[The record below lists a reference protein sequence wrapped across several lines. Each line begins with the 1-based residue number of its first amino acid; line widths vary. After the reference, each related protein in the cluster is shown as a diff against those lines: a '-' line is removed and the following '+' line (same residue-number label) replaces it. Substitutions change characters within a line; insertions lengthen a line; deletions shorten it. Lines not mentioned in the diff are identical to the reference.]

1 METQTAPPAVQRS
14 EVGAQ
19 QEQVKPSAPWENSGP
34 KSGGLFNTQFPP
46 NTNEEE
52 RGGPQRRSRSLD
64 GDRPIR
70 ERGRRS
76 HSHGNTSSGSESQQT
91 TSEHHRRRRR
101 RTTTSRD
108 GSDSRSRS
116 PDALT
121 WKHIQ
126 KQQMEP
132 DSLIDRQTE
141 EIPYQEVR
149 VSREPIRMR
158 RSPRGRR
165 PQRWASASDLHSKMV
180 PPLPVTKATDTSC
193 GLPRSP

>member
-52 RGGPQRRSRSLD
+52 RGGPRRRSRSLD

-76 HSHGNTSSGSESQQT
+76 RSHGNASSGSESQQT

-101 RTTTSRD
+101 RRRRTSRD
-108 GSDSRSRS
+108 GSDDRRSDSRSRS

-165 PQRWASASDLHSKMV
+165 PQTSSRCHSKV
-180 PPLPVTKATDTSC
+180 K
-193 GLPRSP
+193 